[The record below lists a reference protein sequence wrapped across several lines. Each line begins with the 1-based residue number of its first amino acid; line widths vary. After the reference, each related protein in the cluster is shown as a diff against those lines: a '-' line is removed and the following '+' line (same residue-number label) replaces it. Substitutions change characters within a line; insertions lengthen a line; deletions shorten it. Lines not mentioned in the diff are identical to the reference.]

1 MKNWFTNNRGE
12 LPSFVHNRR
21 LRRIMMFISLIVIYG
36 IVISFLYNIVASLI
50 LIVISVVGLIFTI
63 VMMNEISSDTNR
75 YITDLSYRIHRGEQE
90 SLLEMPIGVMIL
102 NDDEQVEWANPYMVK
117 YFKDENLLG

>member
-63 VMMNEISSDTNR
+63 VMMNEMFRYQPLYYRLVIQNSSWGTGIAARNADR
-75 YITDLSYRIHRGEQE
+75 RHDL
-90 SLLEMPIGVMIL
+90 
-102 NDDEQVEWANPYMVK
+102 K
-117 YFKDENLLG
+117 